1 MKKLTYLFSAVALLC
16 ACEQADVIE
25 QPNQGSTTNGDLP
38 EVIYATAA
46 DSNNDTT
53 NTRNTVIHYKTVVWD
68 KGDAIAYIGPKTQRA
83 KYQYEGEQQ
92 TTSAEFVRVETDDV
106 VPEGAIMP
114 STPYA
119 VYPYSSEVHCKS
131 VDGADALVVNFP
143 AKQTYALGSFGR
155 DANVMVAAG
164 KDSDDTDF
172 YFRNACGYLVVKL
185 YGLGTTIKEV
195 TLSALGSEKIAGK
208 GYITAS
214 HDGVPTVTMTDEGS
228 STITLDCSQRVE
240 LYESKEAANW
250 FWFALPPMTLSKG
263 IRITATSTSG
273 EVFIKQ
279 TSKPIDITRNDIQ
292 PMAALKFEPN
302 APSVN
307 KLWYTRADGETTPI
321 EFYDYKDNKNP
332 FDATITN
339 HYYESTRGYFVIEFG
354 TPLTTIKA
362 SAFRDTK
369 LATINIPSSVT
380 TIEKEAFRGTPLTE
394 ITLSGNVTTVGV
406 DAFYDCEQLT
416 SVTFERN
423 LSKTPLK
430 IGYSITASDADG
442 PFYDSPLTTINLD
455 RTLVLTDG
463 DGDPVTPNDWAEGL
477 FANKH
482 YNEEDYLSQGVTVT
496 LGEYTETLSN
506 NMFNWLPIQ
515 TLTIPGTVKTIG
527 NDVFNGC
534 TKLTSLTF
542 EPSPTGEALTLGYN
556 TEGEEDGPFLDSPL
570 EQVYLG
576 RELIYTLAS
585 GNLDADDE
593 GVFSGRTTLTSVTL
607 GEQVRT
613 LSDYMFSNSGITS
626 LTIPGTVTTIGINA
640 FYGCK
645 QLASVTFEPSV
656 DKTPLNIGYSIS
668 SSDADGPFYYSPLT
682 TINLNRTLVVTDD
695 DGDADTPDDWA
706 EGLFANKYYD
716 EEDYLNQGVSVTLG
730 EQVTTLSDYMFNW
743 LPIQSLTIPA
753 TVTAI
758 GSDVFD
764 GCSKLTTL
772 TFEQSE
778 TALEIKGQDDSDGPF
793 YDSPLTTIDYNRN
806 FVYKKADGEEFV
818 PADDSEGIF
827 AISTDAKEVAV
838 ASAVQSTV
846 RIGSLIQ
853 TIPDRM
859 FCNLP
864 ITTLTIPSTVTTI
877 GNDVFNGC
885 TELATLTIDPSA
897 THLTL
902 GYNTDDTDGPFYESA
917 LTTLTLNRQ
926 INYPFT
932 GKQPADVDEG
942 AFATDG
948 GTLTNITLGD
958 QVTTLSA
965 YMFAN
970 AGTSTVDYLNKV
982 TTIQEGVFCNSQITS
997 ITIPNTVET
1006 IEMDV
1011 FYGCE
1016 DLHTV
1021 NILDG
1026 TSTLTVVCQSR
1037 GFAKLHGPFYNSPLA
1052 NVHIGREI
1060 WYTNGYG
1067 STISTN
1073 YWEGGFLAT
1082 EECDAVD
1089 EVTVTLSEHVRTI
1102 YNYMFSKLKL
1112 KSITIPAS
1120 VTYIGS
1126 GAFMDCDDLNTIVF
1140 EEGDTRLR
1148 VTSQYV
1154 VSTVTFWGPF
1164 YDSPLTSITL
1174 GREIEYYKGDGSV
1187 PDEENDGLFASEDNV
1202 PSLSVTLTDKV
1213 KTLSPYM
1220 FAGRPIQQITIPA
1233 SVTSIGNN
1241 AFDDCTS
1248 LSSITF
1254 EDGNQ
1259 PLHIGF
1265 QDQVSDKGPFYDSP
1279 LTNIALYREL
1289 VYDYDNLD
1297 ATDEGIFSNSKKLPT
1312 KVTLGGGLRNILPY
1326 MFSETGVGAALLSNG
1341 QYTAG
1346 SVWIPHTIESIG
1358 DKAFYD
1364 CDRLAG
1370 LTLGYDGTTPFPSI
1384 GANVFDDCANF
1395 SYIKVRKSQQKK
1407 FEDSSVWDAYESKLT
1422 TSDDFQ

>member
-1 MKKLTYLFSAVALLC
+1 MFATMFFISCNKNELF
-16 ACEQADVIE
+16 E
-25 QPNQGSTTNGDLP
+25 QPNQGSTMSGDLP
-38 EVIYATAA
+38 EVIYATSA

-53 NTRNTVIHYKTVVWD
+53 KTRNTVIHYKTVVWD

-92 TTSAEFVRVETDDV
+92 TISAEFVRVETDDV

-164 KDSDDTDF
+164 EDSDDTDF

-214 HDGVPTVTMTDEGS
+214 HDGIPTVTMTDEGS

-240 LYESKEAANW
+240 LNESKEAANW

-273 EVFIKQ
+273 EVFVKQ
-279 TSKPIDITRNDIQ
+279 TSKPIDITRNNIQ
-292 PMAALKFEPN
+292 PMAALKFEPS

-321 EFYDYKDNKNP
+321 EFYDYEDNPNP

-339 HYYESTRGYFVIEFG
+339 HYYESTRSYFVIEFDK
-354 TPLTTIKA
+354 PLTTIKA
-362 SAFRDTK
+362 SAFRETE

-406 DAFYDCEQLT
+406 DAFYDCEELT

-430 IGYSITASDADG
+430 IGYTISASDADG

-515 TLTIPGTVKTIG
+515 TLTIPGTMTTIG

-534 TKLTSLTF
+534 SKLTSLTF
-542 EPSPTGEALTLGYN
+542 EPSPTGEALTIGYN
-556 TEGEEDGPFLDSPL
+556 TEDEEDGPFLDSPL

-585 GNLDADDE
+585 GDLDTDDE

-613 LSDYMFSNSGITS
+613 LSDYMFSNSSITS
-626 LTIPGTVTTIGINA
+626 LTIPGTLNTIGVNV
-640 FYGCK
+640 FYGCE
-645 QLASVTFEPSV
+645 QLRSVTFEPSLSE
-656 DKTPLNIGYSIS
+656 TPLHIGYTIS
-668 SSDADGPFYYSPLT
+668 GSNADGPFYNSPLT
-682 TINLNRTLVVTDD
+682 TIDLNRALVMTDEEGEAVTSN
-695 DGDADTPDDWA
+695 DWA
-706 EGLFANKYYD
+706 EGLFANQYYD
-716 EEDYLNQGVSVTLG
+716 DEHYLSQEVTVTLG
-730 EQVTTLSDYMFNW
+730 EQVEVLSNNMFNW
-743 LPIQSLTIPA
+743 LPIQTLTIPA

-758 GSDVFD
+758 ESDVFD

-778 TALEIKGQDDSDGPF
+778 TALEIKGQNDSDGPF

-806 FVYKKADGEEFV
+806 FAYKKANGEEFV

-864 ITTLTIPSTVTTI
+864 ITELTIPSTVNAI
-877 GNDVFNGC
+877 GNNVFNGC
-885 TELATLTIDPSA
+885 TEIATLTIDHSTA
-897 THLTL
+897 DLTL
-902 GYNTDDTDGPFYESA
+902 GYNTDDTEGPFYESA

-926 INYPFT
+926 IDYPFT

-942 AFATDG
+942 AFATDD
-948 GTLTNITLGD
+948 GTLTNVTLGD

-965 YMFAN
+965 YMFAK
-970 AGTSTVDYLNKV
+970 AGKSTVDYLNKV
-982 TTIQEGVFCNSQITS
+982 TTIEEGVFCNSKIES

-1006 IEMDV
+1006 IGMDV

-1026 TSTLTVVCQSR
+1026 TSNLTIVCQSR

-1140 EEGDTRLR
+1140 EDGDTPLR

-1202 PSLSVTLTDKV
+1202 ESLSVTLTDKV

-1220 FAGRPIQQITIPA
+1220 FAGTALKQITIPA
-1233 SVTSIGNN
+1233 SVTSIGND
-1241 AFDDCTS
+1241 AFRDCDDLHTVVIS
-1248 LSSITF
+1248 ESNEPITISTQSG
-1254 EDGNQ
+1254 EWA
-1259 PLHIGF
+1259 
-1265 QDQVSDKGPFYDSP
+1265 PFYDSP
-1279 LTNIALYREL
+1279 LSTIKLYRNV
-1289 VYDYDNLD
+1289 VYKNEDGENFTPDTSN
-1297 ATDEGIFSNSKKLPT
+1297 EGLFCNE
-1312 KVTLGGGLRNILPY
+1312 
-1326 MFSETGVGAALLSNG
+1326 ETGNVA
-1341 QYTAG
+1341 
-1346 SVWIPHTIESIG
+1346 SVSV
-1358 DKAFYD
+1358 
-1364 CDRLAG
+1364 
-1370 LTLGYDGTTPFPSI
+1370 SI
-1384 GANVFDDCANF
+1384 GAQVNAISDFMF
-1395 SYIKVRKSQQKK
+1395 
-1407 FEDSSVWDAYESKLT
+1407 SKLNIEAIWIPREVTSIGKNAFAGCSKFQGLTCNHT
-1422 TSDDFQ
+1422 TPPTLGAGAFNECINFGYISVLEGSEAAFKAALGWSDYADKIRTWKPQE

>member
-1 MKKLTYLFSAVALLC
+1 MMKKLVYIFAALALF
-16 ACEQADVIE
+16 ACDKAEDFG
-25 QPNQGSTTNGDLP
+25 QPNQGGTASGDLP
-38 EVIYATAA
+38 EVIHATAA

-53 NTRNTVIHYKTVVWD
+53 KTRNTVIHYKTVVWD
-68 KGDAIAYIGPKTQRA
+68 KGDAIAYIGPKAQRA
-83 KYQYEGEQQ
+83 KYQYQGEDQVI
-92 TTSAEFVRVETDDV
+92 SAEFVQVETDDV

-131 VDGADALVVNFP
+131 VDGVDALVVNFP

-164 KDSDDTDF
+164 EDSDDTDF

-195 TLSALGSEKIAGK
+195 TISALGSEKIAGK

-273 EVFIKQ
+273 EVFVKQ

-292 PMAALKFEPN
+292 PMAALKFEPT

-307 KLWYTRADGETTPI
+307 KLWYTRTDGETTPI
-321 EFYDYKDNKNP
+321 EFYDYEDNPNP

-339 HYYESTRGYFVIEFG
+339 HYYESTRGYFVIEFDS
-354 TPLTTIKA
+354 PLTTIKA
-362 SAFRDTK
+362 SAFRGTE

-380 TIEKEAFRGTPLTE
+380 TIEKEAFRETPLTE

-406 DAFYDCEQLT
+406 DAFYDCEQLS

-430 IGYSITASDADG
+430 IGYSITGTNADG

-482 YNEEDYLSQGVTVT
+482 YDEAEYLSQGVTVT

-515 TLTIPGTVKTIG
+515 TLTIPGTMTTIG

-534 TKLTSLTF
+534 SKLTSLTF
-542 EPSPTGEALTLGYN
+542 EPSPTGEALTIGYN

-626 LTIPGTVTTIGINA
+626 LTIPGTLNTIGVNA
-640 FYGCK
+640 FYGCE
-645 QLASVTFEPSV
+645 QLTSVTFEPSLTE
-656 DKTPLNIGYSIS
+656 TPLNIGYTIS
-668 SSDADGPFYYSPLT
+668 GSNADGPFYDSPLT
-682 TINLNRTLVVTDD
+682 TIDLNRALVMTDD
-695 DGDADTPDDWA
+695 EGEAVTPNDWA
-706 EGLFANKYYD
+706 EGLFANKHYSD
-716 EEDYLNQGVSVTLG
+716 EDYMNQRVTVTLG
-730 EQVTTLSDYMFNW
+730 EQVEVLSNNMFNR
-743 LPIQSLTIPA
+743 LPIHSLTIPA

-758 GSDVFD
+758 ESDVFD

-778 TALEIKGQDDSDGPF
+778 TALEIKGQNDSDGPF
-793 YDSPLTTIDYNRN
+793 YDSPLTTIHHNRN
-806 FVYKKADGEEFV
+806 FAYKKDNGEEFV
-818 PADDSEGIF
+818 PADDTDGIF
-827 AISTDAKEVAV
+827 AISTDAKEA
-838 ASAVQSTV
+838 AIEAATTATIH
-846 RIGSLIQ
+846 IGSLIQ

-864 ITTLTIPSTVTTI
+864 ITELTIPSTVNAI
-877 GNDVFNGC
+877 GNNVFNGC
-885 TELATLTIDPSA
+885 TELATLTIDHSTA
-897 THLTL
+897 DLTL
-902 GYNTDDTDGPFYESA
+902 GYNTDDTEGPFYESA

-926 INYPFT
+926 IDYPFT

-948 GTLTNITLGD
+948 GTLTNVTLGD
-958 QVTTLSA
+958 QVTILSA
-965 YMFAN
+965 YMFAK
-970 AGTSTVDYLNKV
+970 AGKSTVDYLNKV
-982 TTIQEGVFCNSQITS
+982 TTIQEGVFCDSKIES

-1006 IEMDV
+1006 IGMDV

-1060 WYTNGYG
+1060 RYTSGG
-1067 STISTN
+1067 SSTISTN

-1140 EEGDTRLR
+1140 EDGDTPLR

-1174 GREIEYYKGDGSV
+1174 GREMEYYKGDGSV

-1202 PSLSVTLTDKV
+1202 ESLSVTLTDKV

-1220 FAGRPIQQITIPA
+1220 FAGTALKEITIPA
-1233 SVTSIGNN
+1233 SVASIGND
-1241 AFDDCTS
+1241 AFRDCDDLHTVIIS
-1248 LSSITF
+1248 ESDEPITISTQSG
-1254 EDGNQ
+1254 EWA
-1259 PLHIGF
+1259 
-1265 QDQVSDKGPFYDSP
+1265 PFYDSP
-1279 LTNIALYREL
+1279 LSTIKLYRNV
-1289 VYDYDNLD
+1289 VYKNEDGEDFTPDTSN
-1297 ATDEGIFSNSKKLPT
+1297 EGLFCNE
-1312 KVTLGGGLRNILPY
+1312 
-1326 MFSETGVGAALLSNG
+1326 ETGNVA
-1341 QYTAG
+1341 
-1346 SVWIPHTIESIG
+1346 SVSV
-1358 DKAFYD
+1358 
-1364 CDRLAG
+1364 
-1370 LTLGYDGTTPFPSI
+1370 SI
-1384 GANVFDDCANF
+1384 GAQVNAISDFMF
-1395 SYIKVRKSQQKK
+1395 
-1407 FEDSSVWDAYESKLT
+1407 SKLNIEAIWIPREV
-1422 TSDDFQ
+1422 TSIGKSAFAGCSRFLGLTCNHSTPPTLGAGAFSECVKFGYISVLEEAADVFKDAPGWSEYADKIRTWKPQE

>member
-1 MKKLTYLFSAVALLC
+1 MKKLLYLTAALAFFC
-16 ACEQADVIE
+16 ACEQAEDFE
-25 QPNQGSTTNGDLP
+25 QPVQGGATSGEIS
-38 EVIYATAA
+38 EVIYASVADNDSVGDMTRTAI
-46 DSNNDTT
+46 DG
-53 NTRNTVIHYKTVVWD
+53 YKVVYWNP
-68 KGDAIAYIGPKTQRA
+68 GDAIAYIGPKAHRA
-83 KYQYEGEQQ
+83 KYQYEGDKPVL
-92 TTSAEFVRVETDDV
+92 TAEFVQAETDDI

-114 STPYA
+114 SVPYA
-119 VYPYSSEVHCKS
+119 VSPYSSEAHCKS
-131 VDGADALVVNFP
+131 VNGVDVLSVNFP
-143 AKQTYALGSFGR
+143 AEQTYAASSFGR
-155 DANVMVAAG
+155 DANVMVAVG

-172 YFRNACGYLVVKL
+172 YFRNACGYLVIKLCGGMTVKS
-185 YGLGTTIKEV
+185 I
-195 TLSALGSEKIAGK
+195 TLTALGGEKIAGK

-214 HDGVPTVTMTDEGS
+214 QDAAPVVTMTDEGS
-228 STITLDCSQRVE
+228 SSITLNCPGGVDVKYDE
-240 LYESKEAANW
+240 KAAVW
-250 FWFALPPMTLSKG
+250 FMFAMPPTTFSKG
-263 IRITATSTSG
+263 LKIAVTNSHG
-273 EVFIKQ
+273 DVFIKE
-279 TSKPIDITRNDIQ
+279 TSKVIDITRNEIQ
-292 PMAALKFEPN
+292 PMAVLRFEPTV
-302 APSVN
+302 PTTT
-307 KLWYTRADGETTPI
+307 KLWYTRADDVTAPI
-321 EFYDYKDNKNP
+321 EFYDYEDNPNP
-332 FDATITN
+332 FDATITD
-339 HYYESTRGYFVIEFG
+339 HYYEPTRKHFVIEFDS
-354 TPLTTIKA
+354 PLTTIKA
-362 SAFRDTK
+362 SAFRGTN
-369 LATINIPSSVT
+369 LATIQMPESVT

-394 ITLSGNVTTVGV
+394 ILLSGNVNTIGV
-406 DAFYDCEQLT
+406 DAFYGCEQLT
-416 SVTFERN
+416 SVTFKSS
-423 LSKTPLK
+423 LTKTPLK
-430 IGYSITASDADG
+430 IGYTISASDADG
-442 PFYDSPLTTINLD
+442 PFYDSPLTTINLN
-455 RTLVLTDG
+455 RTLVVTDDNG
-463 DGDPVTPNDWAEGL
+463 EAFTPDDWGEGL

-482 YNEEDYLSQGVTVT
+482 YDEEAYLNQGVTVT
-496 LGEYTETLSN
+496 LGEQVTTLSDY
-506 NMFNWLPIQ
+506 MFNWLPIQ
-515 TLTIPGTVKTIG
+515 TLTIPGTVTTIG
-527 NDVFNGC
+527 DNVFNGC

-585 GNLDADDE
+585 KDLDADDE
-593 GVFSGRTTLTSVTL
+593 GVFSGRTTLTNVTL

-626 LTIPGTVTTIGINA
+626 LTIPGTVTTIGVNA
-640 FYGCK
+640 FYGCE

-656 DKTPLNIGYSIS
+656 DNTPLNIGYSIS
-668 SSDADGPFYYSPLT
+668 GSDADGPFYYSPLT
-682 TINLNRTLVVTDD
+682 TINLNRTLVVTD
-695 DGDADTPDDWA
+695 GNGNADTPDDWG
-706 EGLFANKYYD
+706 EGLFANKHYD

-730 EQVTTLSDYMFNW
+730 EQVTTLSDYMFNR

-758 GSDVFD
+758 GRDVFD
-764 GCSKLTTL
+764 GCSKLASL
-772 TFEQSE
+772 TFEACE
-778 TALEIKGQDDSDGPF
+778 TPLEIKGQNDSDGPF
-793 YDSPLTTIDYNRN
+793 YDSPLSTIDYNRN
-806 FVYKKADGEEFV
+806 FVYKKNNGEEYV
-818 PADDSEGIF
+818 PGDNTDGIF
-827 AISTDAKEVAV
+827 AISSDAKEVAV

-853 TIPDRM
+853 AIPERM

-864 ITTLTIPSTVTTI
+864 ITALTIPATVTTI
-877 GNDVFNGC
+877 GNNVFNGC
-885 TELATLTIDPSA
+885 TELATLTIDHSA
-897 THLTL
+897 TNLTL
-902 GYNTDDTDGPFYESA
+902 GYNTDDTEGPFYESA

-926 INYPFT
+926 IDYPFT

-948 GTLTNITLGD
+948 GTLTNVTLGD

-965 YMFAN
+965 YMFAK
-970 AGTSTVDYLNKV
+970 AGKSTVDYLNKV
-982 TTIQEGVFCNSQITS
+982 TTIEEGVFCNSQIES

-1006 IEMDV
+1006 IGMDV
-1011 FYGCE
+1011 FYGCGS
-1016 DLHTV
+1016 LNTV
-1021 NILDG
+1021 NIMDG
-1026 TSTLTVVCQSR
+1026 TSNLTIVCQSR
-1037 GFAKLHGPFYNSPLA
+1037 GFARLHGPFYNSPLA

-1089 EVTVTLSEHVRTI
+1089 EVTVTLSNHVKKI
-1102 YNYMFSKLKL
+1102 YNYMFTKLKL

-1140 EEGDTRLR
+1140 EDGDTPLR

-1202 PSLSVTLTDKV
+1202 ESLSVTLTDKV
-1213 KTLSPYM
+1213 KTISPYM

-1265 QDQVSDKGPFYDSP
+1265 QDQISDKGPFYDSP

-1312 KVTLGGGLRNILPY
+1312 KVSLGGGLRTILPY
-1326 MFSETGVGAALLSNG
+1326 MFSETGVGAVLLSNG

-1370 LTLGYDGTTPFPSI
+1370 LTLGYDGTINLPTI
-1384 GANVFDDCANF
+1384 GTGVFDECEKF
-1395 SYIKVRKSQQKK
+1395 SYIKVRKKQLQKFK
-1407 FEDSSVWDAYESKLT
+1407 DSSVWDAYESKFT
-1422 TSDDFQ
+1422 TSNDFE

>member
-1 MKKLTYLFSAVALLC
+1 MFATVFFISCNKNELF
-16 ACEQADVIE
+16 E
-25 QPNQGSTTNGDLP
+25 QPNQGSTTSGDLP
-38 EVIYATAA
+38 EVIYATSA

-53 NTRNTVIHYKTVVWD
+53 KTRNTVIHYKTVVWD
-68 KGDAIAYIGPKTQRA
+68 KDDAIAYIGPKTQRA

-92 TTSAEFVRVETDDV
+92 TISAEFVRVETDDV

-164 KDSDDTDF
+164 EDSDDTDF
-172 YFRNACGYLVVKL
+172 YFRNACGYLVIKL
-185 YGLGTTIKEV
+185 YGLGTTIKEI

-240 LYESKEAANW
+240 LNESKEGANW

-279 TSKPIDITRNDIQ
+279 TSKPIDITRNNIQ

-321 EFYDYKDNKNP
+321 EFYDYEDNPNP

-339 HYYESTRGYFVIEFG
+339 HYYESTRSYFVIEFDR
-354 TPLTTIKA
+354 PLTTIKA
-362 SAFRDTK
+362 SAFRGTK

-406 DAFYDCEQLT
+406 DAFYDCEQLS

-430 IGYSITASDADG
+430 IGYTISAGDADG

-455 RTLVLTDG
+455 RTLVLTNG

-515 TLTIPGTVKTIG
+515 TLTIPGTMTTIG
-527 NDVFNGC
+527 NNVFNGC
-534 TKLTSLTF
+534 SKLTSLTF
-542 EPSPTGEALTLGYN
+542 EQSPTGEALTIGYN

-626 LTIPGTVTTIGINA
+626 LTIPGTLNTIGVNV
-640 FYGCK
+640 FYGCE
-645 QLASVTFEPSV
+645 QLRSVTFEPSQTL
-656 DKTPLNIGYSIS
+656 TPLNIGYTIS
-668 SSDADGPFYYSPLT
+668 GSDADGPFYDSPLT
-682 TINLNRTLVVTDD
+682 AIDLNRALVMTDEEGEAVTSN
-695 DGDADTPDDWA
+695 DWA
-706 EGLFANKYYD
+706 EGLFANKHYED
-716 EEDYLNQGVSVTLG
+716 ENYLSQEVTVTLG
-730 EQVTTLSDYMFNW
+730 EQVETLSNNMFNY
-743 LPIQSLTIPA
+743 LPIQTLTIPA

-758 GSDVFD
+758 ESDVFD

-778 TALEIKGQDDSDGPF
+778 TALEIKGQNDSDGPF
-793 YDSPLTTIDYNRN
+793 YDSPLTTIHYNRN
-806 FVYKKADGEEFV
+806 FAYKKDNGEEFV

-853 TIPDRM
+853 AIPDRM

-864 ITTLTIPSTVTTI
+864 ITELTIPSTVNAI
-877 GNDVFNGC
+877 GNSVFNGC
-885 TELATLTIDPSA
+885 TELATLTIDHSTA
-897 THLTL
+897 DLTL
-902 GYNTDDTDGPFYESA
+902 GYNTDDTEGPFYESA
-917 LTTLTLNRQ
+917 LAKLTLNRQ

-932 GKQPADVDEG
+932 GKLPSDVDEG
-942 AFATDG
+942 AFATDD
-948 GTLTNITLGD
+948 GTLTNVTLGD

-965 YMFAN
+965 YMFAK
-970 AGTSTVDYLNKV
+970 AGMPTVDLNKV
-982 TTIQEGVFCNSQITS
+982 TTIQKGVFCNSQITS
-997 ITIPNTVET
+997 IAIPNTVET
-1006 IEMDV
+1006 IGMDA

-1016 DLHTV
+1016 LLHTV
-1021 NILDG
+1021 NIQDG
-1026 TSTLTVVCQSR
+1026 TSTLTLGSQENFWSY
-1037 GFAKLHGPFYNSPLA
+1037 GPFYDSPLA
-1052 NVHIGREI
+1052 RVHIGRD
-1060 WYTNGYG
+1060 
-1067 STISTN
+1067 ISYYASPN
-1073 YWEGGFLAT
+1073 YWELGLLAT
-1082 EECDAVD
+1082 KKYNAVD
-1089 EVTVTLSEHVRTI
+1089 EVTVTLSNNVKTLHG
-1102 YNYMFSKLKL
+1102 YMFSNLKL

-1120 VTYIGS
+1120 VTYIRDN
-1126 GAFMDCDDLNTIVF
+1126 AFTDCDYLNTVVF
-1140 EEGDTRLR
+1140 EEGDTPLKIDA
-1148 VTSQYV
+1148 QYDV
-1154 VSTVTFWGPF
+1154 LTVTFWGPF

-1174 GREIEYYKGDGSV
+1174 GREIEYYKRDGAGTVSV
-1187 PDEENDGLFASEDNV
+1187 PDEVNDGLFASEENV
-1202 PSLSVTLTDKV
+1202 ESLSVTLTDKV

-1220 FAGRPIQQITIPA
+1220 FAGTALKEITIPA
-1233 SVTSIGNN
+1233 SVTSIGND
-1241 AFDDCTS
+1241 AFRDCDDLHTVIIS
-1248 LSSITF
+1248 ESDEPITISTQSG
-1254 EDGNQ
+1254 EWA
-1259 PLHIGF
+1259 
-1265 QDQVSDKGPFYDSP
+1265 PFYDSP
-1279 LTNIALYREL
+1279 LSTIKLYRNV
-1289 VYDYDNLD
+1289 VYKNEDGEDFTPDTSN
-1297 ATDEGIFSNSKKLPT
+1297 EGLFCNE
-1312 KVTLGGGLRNILPY
+1312 
-1326 MFSETGVGAALLSNG
+1326 ETGNVAKV
-1341 QYTAG
+1341 
-1346 SVWIPHTIESIG
+1346 SV
-1358 DKAFYD
+1358 
-1364 CDRLAG
+1364 
-1370 LTLGYDGTTPFPSI
+1370 SI
-1384 GANVFDDCANF
+1384 GAQVNAISDFMF
-1395 SYIKVRKSQQKK
+1395 
-1407 FEDSSVWDAYESKLT
+1407 SKLNIETIWIPREVTSIGKNAFAGCSKFVGLTCNHT
-1422 TSDDFQ
+1422 TPPTLGAGAFDECVNFGYISVLEEAKDDFEAAPGWSDHASKLRTWKPQE